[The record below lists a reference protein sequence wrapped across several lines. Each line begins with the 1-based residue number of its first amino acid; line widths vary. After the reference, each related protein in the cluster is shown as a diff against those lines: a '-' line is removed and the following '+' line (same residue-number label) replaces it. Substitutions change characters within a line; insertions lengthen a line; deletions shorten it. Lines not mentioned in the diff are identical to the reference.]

1 MDFNGK
7 ILEKKFGQN
16 FITDGNLLKAIVTD
30 AEVCK
35 NDYVL
40 EIGTGAGTL
49 TKVLSENAHKVVSY
63 EIDRTLQPLIEQNLK
78 SSDNIKIVFEDFLK
92 SEEQDI
98 IDTIGKDYKV
108 IANLPY
114 YITSPIIFKL
124 LDFKFAPKSI
134 TIMVQ
139 YEVGER
145 ITAEHG
151 TKEYGAIT
159 LGIKSKYDT
168 KITRRVKKE
177 LFVPRPK
184 VDSCIVHF
192 TPNSYKIKNQKFF
205 RRVVKSA
212 FHMRRKQLINNLS
225 TDFDITKEEL
235 KNILQSQNIDI
246 NIRGEMISIQQ
257 FINLSDA
264 LYDYINKKI

>member
-16 FITDGNLLKAIVTD
+16 FITDSNLLKAIATD
-30 AEVCK
+30 AKVCDCD
-35 NDYVL
+35 NIL

-63 EIDRTLQPLIEQNLK
+63 EIDGTLRPLIEQNLENAQNV
-78 SSDNIKIVFEDFLK
+78 SIVFKDFLK

-98 IDTIGKDYKV
+98 IESIGKEYKV

-124 LDFKFAPKSI
+124 LDFKYAPKSI

-145 ITAEHG
+145 ITACPG
-151 TKEYGAIT
+151 SKEYGAIT
-159 LGIKSKYDT
+159 VGINSKYDT

-177 LFVPRPK
+177 MFVPRPK

-192 TPNSYKIKNQKFF
+192 TPNSYNISDHNFF

-212 FHMRRKQLINNLS
+212 FHMRRKQLVNNLS
-225 TDFDITKEEL
+225 TDFDIKKEEL
-235 KNILQSQNIDI
+235 KNILQSLGIDI
-246 NIRGEMISIQQ
+246 NIRGEMMSIEQ
-257 FINLSDA
+257 FVTLSDA
-264 LYDYINKKI
+264 LYKYIK